1 MLDIAIQK
9 SFKERFTAIRSL
21 KKTQLVSL
29 SQRMS
34 LTIKDVGLHS
44 FFEYLGNNWF
54 ITDFNKYEETSD
66 DFKSKKGY
74 FIYELTCLCLETGKT
89 VNFEWEF
96 DDELEISM
104 TLDRLSFRDLKDD
117 AGESIDGDDLDQIAD
132 DMSDYIWRV
141 REDLF
146 GEEFAQP
153 DVAASKA
160 ADAFTSGETPIVL
173 ADYSDRSGD
182 ATHVLREVV
191 DQSLSGVLI
200 ATVRDEHVIDA
211 LLQGNA
217 KAGDRFSMD
226 VGGFSGPAS
235 GKPVHIDGTLTYLG
249 NGFSFDTVAI
259 VDFGDRNSLIITPAL
274 KQVIWTE
281 ELLFGPLQL
290 ENFDTY
296 YFFKDKILC
305 IFCHRKFRGDDLK

>member
-29 SQRMS
+29 SQRLS
-34 LTIKDVGLHS
+34 LAIKDVGLHS

-104 TLDRLSFRDLKDD
+104 TLDRLSFRNLKDD

-132 DMSDYIWRV
+132 DKDSIIINSEKFWY
-141 REDLF
+141 EDDWASVYYRGSQNEP
-146 GEEFAQP
+146 GEPGENVYMYEFENENHT
-153 DVAASKA
+153 K
-160 ADAFTSGETPIVL
+160 FLTIEEWSG
-173 ADYSDRSGD
+173 
-182 ATHVLREVV
+182 
-191 DQSLSGVLI
+191 
-200 ATVRDEHVIDA
+200 
-211 LLQGNA
+211 
-217 KAGDRFSMD
+217 
-226 VGGFSGPAS
+226 S
-235 GKPVHIDGTLTYLG
+235 GKDEYQIYTSSPVDP
-249 NGFSFDTVAI
+249 NAI
-259 VDFGDRNSLIITPAL
+259 SIISKGDI
-274 KQVIWTE
+274 
-281 ELLFGPLQL
+281 
-290 ENFDTY
+290 
-296 YFFKDKILC
+296 
-305 IFCHRKFRGDDLK
+305 